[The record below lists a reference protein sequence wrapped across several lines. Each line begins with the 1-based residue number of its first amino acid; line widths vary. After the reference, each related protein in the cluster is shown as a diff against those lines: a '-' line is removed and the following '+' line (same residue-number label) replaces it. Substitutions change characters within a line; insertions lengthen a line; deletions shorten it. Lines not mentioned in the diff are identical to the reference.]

1 MTTVEERA
9 RQAAERH
16 AEVRFGEHTEH
27 ENVCRFESYRDG
39 YIQGATED
47 RAALERANRALDNH
61 LCEYDKADWLACS
74 GHPGEQRCD
83 VCDESDKGLHRHA
96 LLERLARAEDALR
109 YIANLCLERY
119 GQQPHHVALHRLEVD
134 IPDAVEKALTAK
146 EPTP

>member
-1 MTTVEERA
+1 MNTVEERA
-9 RQAAERH
+9 RQAALAYAKRQSRSEAGH
-16 AEVRFGEHTEH
+16 GLAMLD
-27 ENVCRFESYRDG
+27 YREG
-39 YIQGATED
+39 YLQRATED